1 MSVILL
7 NTFCTAGMLI
17 RNTGRTVVAKE
28 TSRWHAD
35 SSSFSCTWNRGGTR
49 SGCPGPRRVALVT
62 DSTVS
67 CHDQAEAG
75 WDRVNCLHRGSHEAV
90 FWILDESTGVAHWCY
105 QLLQSAACKAKNCC
119 ASHTAV
125 PARSL
130 GCNRKGTQPG
140 LLTQRGV
147 PHHHSAMLSTKS

>member
-67 CHDQAEAG
+67 CHEQAEAG
-75 WDRVNCLHRGSHEAV
+75 WDRVNFLHRGSHEAV
-90 FWILDESTGVAHWCY
+90 FWILDESTGVAHWYY
-105 QLLQSAACKAKNCC
+105 QLLQSAACRAKNCC

-130 GCNRKGTQPG
+130 GCTG
-140 LLTQRGV
+140 RG
-147 PHHHSAMLSTKS
+147 HSQDC